1 LDDIRGLKPF
11 MFFAPNWKHVLLV
24 GLAVLAVMAFLAW
37 FGRKRRR
44 PDEQAGHAPAPSRAL
59 PARTVKEQLDAL
71 KASRMVEQGR
81 IKDFHAELS
90 AIVRGYLGARFH
102 LPGRRLTTTE
112 LLAGLERQAI
122 EAPVFQLIA
131 DFLPECDLV
140 KFADARPSRA
150 EMEARLA
157 TAYYLVER
165 LGDAKDAD
173 ADEPDEPEPAAPG
186 PERQGGSLDVMG

>member
-1 LDDIRGLKPF
+1 MDDIRGLKPF

-37 FGRKRRR
+37 FGRKRKR
-44 PDEQAGHAPAPSRAL
+44 PDDETAPQTPSRAL

-71 KASRMVEQGR
+71 KSSRFIEQGR

-90 AIVRGYLGARFH
+90 AIIRGYLGARFH

-112 LLAGLERQAI
+112 LLAGLERQPI
-122 EAPVFQLIA
+122 EAPVYQLIA

-140 KFADARPSRA
+140 KFADAKPSRA

-165 LGDAKDAD
+165 LGDAKDAE
-173 ADEPDEPEPAAPG
+173 EPDEPEPQAPG
-186 PERQGGSLDVMG
+186 PERQGGPLDVVG

>member
-1 LDDIRGLKPF
+1 MDDIRGLKPF
-11 MFFAPNWKHVLLV
+11 LFFAPNWKHVLLV

-37 FGRKRRR
+37 FGRKRQR
-44 PDEQAGHAPAPSRAL
+44 PDEEMGPAAAPFRAL

-71 KASRMVEQGR
+71 KASRFIEQGR

-90 AIVRGYLGARFH
+90 AIIRGYLGARFH

-112 LLAGLERQAI
+112 LLDGLERQPI
-122 EAPVFQLIA
+122 EAPVYQLIA

-150 EMEARLA
+150 EMDARLA

-165 LGDAKDAD
+165 LGDARDAE
-173 ADEPDEPEPAAPG
+173 EPDEPEAPAPG
-186 PERQGGSLDVMG
+186 PERQGGSLDVVG

>member
-1 LDDIRGLKPF
+1 MDDIRGLKPF
-11 MFFAPNWKHVLLV
+11 MLFAPNWKHVLLV

-37 FGRKRRR
+37 FGRKRKR
-44 PDEQAGHAPAPSRAL
+44 PDDEAAPHAPSRAL

-71 KASRMVEQGR
+71 KSSRFIEQGR

-90 AIVRGYLGARFH
+90 AIIRGYLGARFH

-112 LLAGLERQAI
+112 LLAGLERQPI
-122 EAPVFQLIA
+122 EAPVYQLIA

-140 KFADARPSRA
+140 KFADAKPSRA

-165 LGDAKDAD
+165 LGDAKGAE
-173 ADEPDEPEPAAPG
+173 EPDEPEPQAPG
-186 PERQGGSLDVMG
+186 PERQGGSLDVVG